1 MKIGVRS
8 SLNLAVLGIAT
19 LGLGMLTGCG
29 DNGPAP
35 AAPAPAVT
43 AAKNMYVI
51 QNGETDDVETD
62 SVLVFSATSSGATTP
77 GSTLMLPSGYYAYS
91 LAIGPTGKIYV
102 GGNYNDDPSEILVFA
117 TGATGAATPIATY
130 TGNTPG
136 SFDYADYM
144 TVNAKGELF
153 VESDDESIEVY
164 AADATS
170 GDLPQQYITTF
181 QTNDQW
187 SDGIG
192 ADSAGNI
199 YLADEDSETIVVF
212 GAGATGAAVPLRTI
226 TGTATNS
233 FTNLYAITAD
243 AAGNVMVA
251 NYNQAD
257 DPFEEV
263 GATAHTSKVHLKHD
277 PRARRQMAASVA
289 HPHTTL
295 PAADTGLYV
304 FAAGASGA
312 ATPTSVISGALTTVN
327 EPDSMGTDAL
337 DNIYYVDNEGGTV
350 TIMKFAAG
358 ATGNVAPANSM
369 TSSAFTGSWGDDIVA
384 Y

>member
-1 MKIGVRS
+1 MKIAFC
-8 SLNLAVLGIAT
+8 NTWKLAALAMAM
-19 LGLGMLTGCG
+19 LGLGAFTGCSN
-29 DNGPAP
+29 NGSSPAASAP
-35 AAPAPAVT
+35 ALM
-43 AAKNMYVI
+43 AAKDVYVL
-51 QNGETDDVETD
+51 QDAQTDSVETD
-62 SVLVFSATSSGATTP
+62 SVLRFPAGSTGATTP
-77 GSTLMLPSGYYAYS
+77 GSTLTLPSGYYAYS

-102 GGNYNDDPSEILVFA
+102 GGNYNDDPSQILVFA
-117 TGATGAATPIATY
+117 AGATGAATPIATY

-144 TVNAKGELF
+144 TVNDKGELF

-181 QTNDQW
+181 QTNGQF
-187 SDGIG
+187 SEGIG

-199 YLADEDSETIVVF
+199 YLADDDSETIVVF
-212 GAGATGAAVPLRTI
+212 GAGATGDAVPVRTI

-233 FTNLYAITAD
+233 FTNLFAITAD

-251 NYNQAD
+251 NYNPSD
-257 DPFEEV
+257 DPFQEV
-263 GATAHTSKVHLKHD
+263 GATPHNAKVHLKHD
-277 PRARRQMAASVA
+277 PQARRQRAALRA
-289 HPHTTL
+289 HPHTSL
-295 PAADTGLYV
+295 PAADTGLMV

-312 ATPTSVISGALTTVN
+312 ATPTSVISGATTTVN
-327 EPDSMGTDAL
+327 EPDSIATDAL
-337 DNIYYVDNEGGTV
+337 DNIYYVDNEGGSP
-350 TIMKFAAG
+350 TIMMFATG

-369 TSSAFTGSWGDDIVA
+369 TSSAYTGSYGGDVVA

>member
-1 MKIGVRS
+1 MKTAMRS
-8 SLNLAVLGIAT
+8 SFQLAMLAT
-19 LGLGMLTGCG
+19 LTLGSLALTGCS
-29 DNGPAP
+29 DNGSGPS
-35 AAPAPAVT
+35 AAPLT

-51 QNGETDDVETD
+51 QNGQTNDVETD
-62 SVLVFSATSSGATTP
+62 SVLVFAATSSGATSP
-77 GSTLMLPSGYYAYS
+77 SSTLMLPSGYYAYS
-91 LAIGPTGKIYV
+91 LAVGPTGKIYV
-102 GGNYNDDPSEILVFA
+102 GGNYNNDPSEILVYA
-117 TGATGAATPIATY
+117 AGATGAAVPIASY
-130 TGNTPG
+130 TGGTPG

-164 AADATS
+164 AADATA

-181 QTNDQW
+181 MTNDQF

-192 ADSAGNI
+192 ADSEGNI
-199 YLADEDSETIVVF
+199 YLADYQTESIIVF
-212 GAGATGAAVPLRTI
+212 GAGATG
-226 TGTATNS
+226 TAMNS
-233 FTNLYAITAD
+233 FTNLFAITAD

-251 NYNQAD
+251 NYNHAD

-263 GATAHTSKVHLKHD
+263 GAAPRRSKVHLKHD
-277 PRARRQMAASVA
+277 PQARRQAAALVA

-295 PAADTGLYV
+295 PAADTALIV
-304 FAAGASGA
+304 FAAGASGN
-312 ATPTSVISGALTTVN
+312 ATPLSTISGAATTVN

-337 DNIYYVDNEGGTV
+337 DNIYYVDNEGGAV

-369 TSSAFTGSWGDDIVA
+369 TSSAFTGSWGDNIVA